1 MNEKSCQGQSLWEVI
16 IALSIAGLIAL
27 GLVRATSSSVKSTR
41 FSSDQ
46 SLMTARAQERM
57 AQIINYK
64 NQEPKKFWETEYFQL
79 PPGIGENGDYF
90 PEDDYCLLTRFT
102 DLTSTLP
109 AGTPN
114 LAAAKML
121 KISVTIFWD
130 RAGSGS
136 QCENYSFNHQLMFE
150 TNVTN

>member
-1 MNEKSCQGQSLWEVI
+1 VI

-46 SLMTARAQERM
+46 SLMTARAQERI

-64 NQEPKKFWETEYFQL
+64 NQNPKEFWEINYSQL
-79 PPGIGENGDYF
+79 PPWILESGDYF

-102 DLTSTLP
+102 DLTGTLP

-114 LAAAKML
+114 LATAKML
-121 KISVTIFWD
+121 EISVTIFWD
-130 RAGSGS
+130 RAGGGS
-136 QCENYSFNHQLMFE
+136 QCDNRSFNHQLKFE
-150 TNVTN
+150 TNVAN